1 MVVIEEMMAFK
12 YNTSI
17 ILSTFDLNLRII
29 MIQNELPANEPSGV
43 DGMESLLHLLT
54 VEVRFNIAV

>member
-1 MVVIEEMMAFK
+1 MVVTEEMMAFN
-12 YNTSI
+12 YI
-17 ILSTFDLNLRII
+17 VLYTFDLNLRII
-29 MIQNELPANEPSGV
+29 MIQNGVPANEPSGV